1 MKRTYRM
8 AVAASAAVVA
18 GLALA
23 APARANN
30 DSLQLPGYGAI
41 VVDQTHKHVF
51 VSGGPSA
58 NAIAVA
64 DFDGDRDKPITGQP
78 GATGMVLSADGT
90 TLYAALSTGDAIT
103 AIDTKTLK
111 ETARYPTGAQ
121 TCPTR
126 LARTG
131 QRIWFGYG
139 CGTAWSGGVGRLDLT
154 VNPPAVSL
162 NLQGDTPFQ
171 GAPLV
176 AATGADPGPLVAA
189 QPALSLST
197 VAVFTANSGELTPV
211 VSGSVAGSNLA
222 DTAISPDGA
231 TLYTAAGSRDSVAGF
246 SMTDLAGRG
255 AFATGRFPNA
265 AAVSS
270 DGAYLIAGVFNP
282 DKDVYVYRLSTGS
295 LVKRIELG
303 SGVTLADRG
312 LALLADS
319 KILFAVV
326 QPIGGTSPSLRIV
339 SRPLS

>member
-1 MKRTYRM
+1 MKRTYRI

-30 DSLQLPGYGAI
+30 NSLQLPGFGAI
-41 VVDQTHKHVF
+41 AVDQAHKHVF

-64 DFDGDRDKPITGQP
+64 DFHGDRDKLITGQP

-90 TLYAALSTGDAIT
+90 TLYVALSTGDAIS
-103 AIDTKTLK
+103 AIDTKTFK

-121 TCPTR
+121 TCPAR

-176 AATGADPGPLVAA
+176 TTAGADPSPLVAV
-189 QPALSLST
+189 QPALSLSA
-197 VAVFTANSGELTPV
+197 VAVFTENGGELTSV
-211 VSGSVAGSNLA
+211 VSGGVTGSNVA

-231 TLYTAAGSRDSVAGF
+231 TLYTAAGSRDGVAGF
-246 SMTDLAGRG
+246 STTDLAGRG
-255 AFATGRFPNA
+255 TFTTGRVPNA

-270 DGAYLIAGVFNP
+270 DGAYLTAGVFSP
-282 DKDVYVYRLSTGS
+282 EKDIYVYRLSTGS
-295 LVKRIELG
+295 QVKRIELG
-303 SGVTLADRG
+303 AGTTLADRG
-312 LALLADS
+312 LALSADG

-326 QPIGGTSPSLRIV
+326 QPVGGTSPSLRIV